1 MSENTTIFDP
11 VQRRRQ
17 RDRASVA
24 FAEHDFLMREV
35 AERLAER
42 LDGLNRNFPMVLDLG
57 CHTGGLRAHIMG
69 KNGIAEVVE
78 CDLSSA
84 MVAQAGG
91 GLRLVADEERLPFAE
106 HTFDAVFSVLSLQ
119 GVNDLPGVLIQAR
132 QILKPDG
139 LFLAALIGGES
150 LTELRQ
156 AMLAGEIAEEGG
168 AAPRV
173 APMVDAQDAARLLQR
188 AGFALPVVESETIT
202 ATYSDALSLMLDLR
216 GMGEGNA
223 LVQRPRRPMKR
234 NTLAAILSCYH
245 EQHENDDGRIPARFD
260 IITLTGWKPDA
271 SQQQPAARGSATVS
285 LRAVLEQ
292 K

>member
-1 MSENTTIFDP
+1 MPENAPIFDP

-42 LDGLNRNFPMVLDLG
+42 LDGLNRSFPTVLDLG
-57 CHTGGLRAHIMG
+57 CHVGGLREHIMG

-78 CDLSSA
+78 CDLSPA

-91 GLRLVADEERLPFAE
+91 GVRLVADEEHLPFAE

-119 GVNDLPGVLIQAR
+119 GVNDLPGALMQA
-132 QILKPDG
+132 QHILKPDG

-173 APMVDAQDAARLLQR
+173 SPMVGAQDAGLLLQR

-223 LVQRPRRPMKR
+223 LAQRQRRPMKR
-234 NTLAAILSCYH
+234 NTLAAVLSHYH
-245 EQHENDDGRIPARFD
+245 EQFGDEDGRIPARFD

-285 LRAVLEQ
+285 LKAVLE
-292 K
+292 